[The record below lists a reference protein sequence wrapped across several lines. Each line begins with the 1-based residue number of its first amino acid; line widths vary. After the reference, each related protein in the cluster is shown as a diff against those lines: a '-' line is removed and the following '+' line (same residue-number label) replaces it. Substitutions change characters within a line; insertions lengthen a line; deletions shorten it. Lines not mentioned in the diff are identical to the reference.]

1 MQKLVRLRLDIWALM
16 IVMFKLFQIDIIQL
30 TDEREMHKRQ
40 LSQE

>member
-1 MQKLVRLRLDIWALM
+1 MQKLVRLRLDIWAQM

-30 TDEREMHKRQ
+30 TDEREMHKSQ